1 MNSPPVTG
9 AGVPVSWLVTYRRL
23 WRLLMR
29 EPGQLVLALACMAG
43 GAVATGGF
51 ALLTGPAVRL
61 LFTGAAP
68 AGGTGRFEAFL
79 QSLPPGQARAFLPLA
94 LLALTAARAAC
105 SYVQTERMGALTL
118 RAVAELQEG
127 LHGKLLSLPISY
139 FQGRHT
145 GELFSRF
152 GNDLGEVQRALGQGL
167 ASGLRDA
174 LQIAALVVVSAFL
187 DVRLLLLAALAIPAT
202 VWPIARFAG
211 ALRRIS
217 SEAQGMQAKQ
227 VAAAQEALSS
237 AAILHAYGAEEAAL
251 RAYGHGEESLIAVQR
266 RSFALR
272 AAFSPTIELLAIVA
286 LALVLFAVSLS
297 PSSLPP
303 AKLLSF
309 LGAVL
314 LTYQPLKSLANSS
327 QWIVPGLTA
336 AERIFAVLDAVPTVA
351 DRPSA
356 RALGRAAGEL
366 RFERASVQY
375 GPKTAL
381 SELDLTVRAGER
393 IGLVGPSGAGKTT
406 LLHLVPRLLDPSSG
420 LLLLDGLDVRDAT
433 LESLRKQVALVAQDV
448 FLFDASVAENVA
460 AAAPGAPSARIE
472 AALEAAGALEFVRQL
487 PDGLQTRLGERGA
500 SLSGGQR
507 QRLAIARALLKD
519 APILLLDEAT
529 SALDAVTETQIQRA
543 LGGLMAGRTVLIVAH
558 RLSTVR
564 TVDRLLVMDQ
574 GRIVE
579 QGSHLTLWAA
589 GGLYRK
595 LCDLQDGVAAPA
607 G

>member
-1 MNSPPVTG
+1 VNSWV
-9 AGVPVSWLVTYRRL
+9 ATYRRL
-23 WRLLMR
+23 WALLLR
-29 EPGQLVLALACMAG
+29 EPGPLTLALACMAG
-43 GAVATGGF
+43 GAFATGGF

-61 LFTGAAP
+61 LVTGTTSGAAP
-68 AGGTGRFEAFL
+68 AGGGGRFEAFL

-94 LLALTAARAAC
+94 LVALTVVRAAC
-105 SYVQTERMGALTL
+105 SYVQADRMGALTL
-118 RAVAELQEG
+118 RAVAGLQES

-152 GNDLGEVQRALGQGL
+152 GNDLGEVQRSLGQGL
-167 ASGLRDA
+167 ASALRDL

-187 DVRLLLLAALAIPAT
+187 DVRLLLLAALAVPAT
-202 VWPIARFAG
+202 IWPIARFAR
-211 ALRRIS
+211 ALRRVS
-217 SEAQGMQAKQ
+217 AEAQGMQAKQ

-237 AAILHAYGAEEAAL
+237 SAVLHAYGAEEAAL
-251 RAYGHGEESLIAVQR
+251 RAYGRGEAALISVQR

-272 AAFSPTIELLAIVA
+272 AAFTPTIELLAIVA
-286 LALVLFAVSLS
+286 LAAVLLAVSLN

-303 AKLLSF
+303 EKLLSF

-336 AERIFAVLDAVPTVA
+336 AERIFAVLDAVPAVA
-351 DRPSA
+351 DRPGARTLA
-356 RALGRAAGEL
+356 RATGEL
-366 RFERASVQY
+366 RFERVSVLY
-375 GPKTAL
+375 GERAAL
-381 SELDLTVRAGER
+381 SELGLEVRAGER
-393 IGLVGPSGAGKTT
+393 VGIVGPSGAGKTT

-420 LLLLDGLDVRDAT
+420 RLLLDGADVRDAT
-433 LESLRKQVALVAQDV
+433 LASLRKQVALVAQDV

-460 AAAPGAPSARIE
+460 AAAPGAPVARIE

-487 PDGLQTRLGERGA
+487 PEGLQTRLGERGA

-529 SALDAVTETQIQRA
+529 SALDAVTEAQVQRA
-543 LGGLMAGRTVLIVAH
+543 LGGLMAGRTVLVVAH

-564 TVDRLLVMDQ
+564 AVDRLLVMDQ

-579 QGSHLTLWAA
+579 QGPHTTLWAA

-595 LCDLQDGVAAPA
+595 LCDLQEGLAKST